1 MPESDVEDGQTLRQP
16 DRQMDGQT
24 LRQPDRWTDSESEPM
39 PNFKKAILRKTS
51 EVMGFSERGDPELN

>member
-1 MPESDVEDGQTLRQP
+1 MPESDAYSVE
-16 DRQMDGQT
+16 DGQT
-24 LRQPDRWTDSESEPM
+24 LRQPDRWTDSQSEPM